1 MRVLEVRKEWME
13 KGRRRAATED
23 IEAPI
28 FIVFRVV
35 FLQWNGEIS
44 KMVEELGKGLK
55 WKRQQWREEKVMD
68 RGFSFTNGGRKS
80 NVDLT

>member
-1 MRVLEVRKEWME
+1 MRVLEVGKQWKE

-28 FIVFRVV
+28 IIVFRVV

-44 KMVEELGKGLK
+44 K
-55 WKRQQWREEKVMD
+55 WEKD
-68 RGFSFTNGGRKS
+68 
-80 NVDLT
+80 